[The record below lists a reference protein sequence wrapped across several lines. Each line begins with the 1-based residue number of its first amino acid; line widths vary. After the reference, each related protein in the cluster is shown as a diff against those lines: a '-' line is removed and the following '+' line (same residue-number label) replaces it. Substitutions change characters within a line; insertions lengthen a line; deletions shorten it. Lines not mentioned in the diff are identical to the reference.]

1 MEQRVFTGSF
11 KRRKRGLGF
20 AALSWQRQ
28 TTYRVSE
35 AGRAGSEF
43 QQLRRVNFDRKK
55 KEPSLS
61 YGANKLQHALCRKVV

>member
-1 MEQRVFTGSF
+1 MLVRWIDPSCHFDHRVGSF

-20 AALSWQRQ
+20 AALSWQSR

-43 QQLRRVNFDRKK
+43 QQLRQVEIDRKK
-55 KEPSLS
+55 
-61 YGANKLQHALCRKVV
+61 

>member
-20 AALSWQRQ
+20 AALSSQRR

-43 QQLRRVNFDRKK
+43 QQLRRVKFDRKK
-55 KEPSLS
+55 
-61 YGANKLQHALCRKVV
+61 

>member
-20 AALSWQRQ
+20 AALSWQSQ

-35 AGRAGSEF
+35 AGRAGRISTAA
-43 QQLRRVNFDRKK
+43 
-55 KEPSLS
+55 S
-61 YGANKLQHALCRKVV
+61 GKV